1 MSRLGAE
8 SGHTMEAKLH
18 GLYPNVHDFYRH
30 SQISGRKRA
39 FRRARGRA
47 QRNCLGGTWY
57 RGRWLRADAA
67 VAGLPQRQ
75 AAPRV
80 QSQVRRAASSAGTDE
95 VRFISYNVGGS
106 STDNYDVFGNWLQQ
120 LQLADVVIF
129 QEVHWGLGKEDSS
142 FQICSRS
149 VMTSIDSNN
158 RFSGIAICVSKKL
171 IDAADLRFSSVV
183 PGRLMHVRCLRS
195 GFCLDIVGTYQ
206 WAWNMQHVSL
216 TEQRRRQVWTS
227 AGRLLSQFPRR
238 NLLLLGCDANTPAV
252 PD

>member
-1 MSRLGAE
+1 MEPPGSQIPGHAAGNVFAGVYREHVGPRVGLYTMSRLGAE
-8 SGHTMEAKLH
+8 SRQTMEAKLH

-30 SQISGRKRA
+30 SKISGRKRA
-39 FRRARGRA
+39 FRRACSRA

-106 STDNYDVFGNWLQQ
+106 STENYDVFGNWLQQ
-120 LQLADVVIF
+120 QQLADVVIF

-142 FQICSRS
+142 FQTGSRS

-158 RFSGIAICVSKKL
+158 RFFGIAICVSKKL

-183 PGRLMHVRCLRS
+183 PDVCAVVFALILLARINGP
-195 GFCLDIVGTYQ
+195 GTR
-206 WAWNMQHVSL
+206 NM
-216 TEQRRRQVWTS
+216 
-227 AGRLLSQFPRR
+227 FP
-238 NLLLLGCDANTPAV
+238 
-252 PD
+252 